1 MRAISPEN
9 SLALQPPPTDDFI
22 ISPAELSP
30 SSSTSSSPY
39 NSIDQSAHLYK
50 TDGKLTGNITADLST
65 IFNLDAPTI
74 TRTRTQN
81 KTYSYDNGK
90 TTSLKNSDPRED
102 HVESIHVIDS
112 GASHVFVQE
121 MNPYVVS
128 KTKRPLP
135 WTMTIAQGSG
145 HTTAKE
151 QAFLLFVSGDS
162 RSPDTGFVFL
172 LPCILVANFRR
183 DLTLLGTRILRKQ
196 GLLLIDP
203 PSPNR
208 PHIVRVEN
216 DSSALFQDY
225 LDYPPRTPGLECL
238 RSSGGLL
245 GLLTHK
251 QEVFNKLL
259 SINDG
264 TPFDAAEAL
273 NFYFDFT
280 GASRTCNV
288 YRNMNEGFTLTP
300 LTTP

>member
-1 MRAISPEN
+1 MGEPVRAISPEN
-9 SLALQPPPTDDFI
+9 FSALQTSPTANLI
-22 ISPAELSP
+22 QSPAKQPP
-30 SSSTSSSPY
+30 SSPTLSRPY
-39 NSIDQSAHLYK
+39 NTTDQSAHLYK

-135 WTMTIAQGSG
+135 STMTIAQGSG
-145 HTTAKE
+145 HTTATE

-172 LPCILVANFRR
+172 LPCILVANFRP
-183 DLTLLGTRILRKQ
+183 DLTLLGTRILSGSR
-196 GLLLIDP
+196 D
-203 PSPNR
+203 
-208 PHIVRVEN
+208 
-216 DSSALFQDY
+216 FY
-225 LDYPPRTPGLECL
+225 L
-238 RSSGGLL
+238 
-245 GLLTHK
+245 
-251 QEVFNKLL
+251 
-259 SINDG
+259 
-264 TPFDAAEAL
+264 
-273 NFYFDFT
+273 
-280 GASRTCNV
+280 
-288 YRNMNEGFTLTP
+288 
-300 LTTP
+300 